1 MRGISRFVRDT
12 DSICRVGLPRPKAG
26 RWVLLLP
33 LSRYAEAEQQLG
45 ACRAHPF
52 IGPDL
57 PPGGGAAGPKGK
69 VSRVRRSRSW
79 TRCIESAEA
88 KVFPE
93 PAAPE
98 LSPECKALMDSPS
111 EAFAACRANPGRGH
125 GCGNCVRTNIAD
137 FVGCIEGPGGTR
149 PMQSYCQSLQEA
161 ANPRPPG
168 PPPPPPPPQVAYCLV
183 KVVVEPAIH
192 ICACLCS
199 CCSPRLSAP
208 RPSLPSSSPLMH
220 PWAYD
225 RGRTA
230 VGWKLQRPL
239 PGSGRRWLRRH
250 PSGPDWRHPGR
261 LRRGIHGHR
270 AQREDRRM
278 GDGR

>member
-1 MRGISRFVRDT
+1 MESDGIVVPDYDEKKGSGALSDDALPSGAKVGVSSRQ
-12 DSICRVGLPRPKAG
+12 VG
-26 RWVLLLP
+26 
-33 LSRYAEAEQQLG
+33 
-45 ACRAHPF
+45 
-52 IGPDL
+52 I
-57 PPGGGAAGPKGK
+57 GGAAIALLVLVIVLVAPSDDDSAPPPRDLTFSATPVVDCESLATTTLQGDACTPDDTI
-69 VSRVRRSRSW
+69 S
-79 TRCIESAEA
+79 IESAEA
-88 KVFPE
+88 TVFPE

-199 CCSPRLSAP
+199 CCSSRLPAP
-208 RPSLPSSSPLMH
+208 RPSFPLH
-220 PWAYD
+220 P
-225 RGRTA
+225 
-230 VGWKLQRPL
+230 L
-239 PGSGRRWLRRH
+239 
-250 PSGPDWRHPGR
+250 
-261 LRRGIHGHR
+261 
-270 AQREDRRM
+270 
-278 GDGR
+278 

>member
-1 MRGISRFVRDT
+1 MESDGIVVPDYDEKKGS
-12 DSICRVGLPRPKAG
+12 G
-26 RWVLLLP
+26 P
-33 LSRYAEAEQQLG
+33 LSDDALG
-45 ACRAHPF
+45 SGAKVGVSSRQVG
-52 IGPDL
+52 I
-57 PPGGGAAGPKGK
+57 GGAAIALLVLVIVLVAPSDDDSAPPPPPPPCYQTSSPRPPPPAPRDLTFSATPVVDCESLATTTLQGDAGTPDDTI
-69 VSRVRRSRSW
+69 S
-79 TRCIESAEA
+79 IESAEA
-88 KVFPE
+88 TVFPE

-192 ICACLCS
+192 ICACP
-199 CCSPRLSAP
+199 SP
-208 RPSLPSSSPLMH
+208 
-220 PWAYD
+220 
-225 RGRTA
+225 
-230 VGWKLQRPL
+230 
-239 PGSGRRWLRRH
+239 
-250 PSGPDWRHPGR
+250 
-261 LRRGIHGHR
+261 
-270 AQREDRRM
+270 
-278 GDGR
+278 